1 MNIPAIFKKEDAVSP
16 VIGVILMVAITVIL
30 ATVIAV
36 FVFGIGTP
44 DVAPTASIKGS
55 PADLT
60 VGSEDYSVV
69 KIEHQGGDV
78 ITFSEANTRVTLN
91 GTDVDLSMLTDTDA
105 KAFEAGETLYIY
117 SETVSSDTTF
127 YLGTSDNVTDTSGDH
142 SADADVIIS
151 GETAEIKIIDVASQQ
166 FISNIDVRF

>member
-1 MNIPAIFKKEDAVSP
+1 
-16 VIGVILMVAITVIL
+16 MVAITVIL

-44 DVAPTASIKGS
+44 DVAPTANVKGS
-55 PADLT
+55 PAEL
-60 VGSEDYSVV
+60 GGYSVV